1 MTLLTQTF
9 PCSNRR
15 FLHSPFKQLPKCCDC
30 IFRSGTSR
38 SAKGSCRFNGTRSPV
53 MLLKYCPTWPGTT
66 GSRTIDLTTTPPSV
80 SFVYKAEES
89 PRFPRVFNRVITQED
104 IELKKVSNHQTEQ
117 NISELSWYSRLG
129 VLNCSSLYSW
139 KSASTP

>member
-1 MTLLTQTF
+1 
-9 PCSNRR
+9 
-15 FLHSPFKQLPKCCDC
+15 
-30 IFRSGTSR
+30 
-38 SAKGSCRFNGTRSPV
+38 